1 MYPVDIVISDEGH
14 GPESGNLN
22 IIGKLMTT
30 KGEATVVKHT
40 GSHYMLAQLPD
51 WNLFPA
57 VLRGKIRLKGST
69 ATNPVAVG
77 DKVIFEAEVPEI
89 DAVVADSV
97 TLENPAVITSVQ
109 PRKNYI
115 IRKSTNLS
123 RQAHVIAA
131 NLDRA
136 FIIATIDYPEIKLP
150 FLDRILVT
158 CEVYNI
164 PVTIV
169 LNKVD
174 LYRESHKEMLEAF
187 HEIYE
192 GAGYPVMEVSALTGE
207 GVDELRRACK
217 GNVSLF
223 SGVSGVGKSSLIK
236 ALDPSLNPRVG
247 EISDVHLQGKHTTTF
262 YEMYALTVSEDSGFI
277 VDTPGLRG
285 FGLVDLKKEEIALY
299 FPEMLK
305 ASENCRFTPCTHTHE
320 PGCAVKEA
328 VENGEISYERYS
340 SYLGMLDEEG
350 KYR

>member
-1 MYPVDIVISDEGH
+1 
-14 GPESGNLN
+14 
-22 IIGKLMTT
+22 
-30 KGEATVVKHT
+30 
-40 GSHYMLAQLPD
+40 
-51 WNLFPA
+51 
-57 VLRGKIRLKGST
+57 
-69 ATNPVAVG
+69 
-77 DKVIFEAEVPEI
+77 
-89 DAVVADSV
+89 
-97 TLENPAVITSVQ
+97 
-109 PRKNYI
+109 
-115 IRKSTNLS
+115 
-123 RQAHVIAA
+123 
-131 NLDRA
+131 
-136 FIIATIDYPEIKLP
+136 
-150 FLDRILVT
+150 VT

-174 LYRESHKEMLEAF
+174 LYRESHAEMLEAF

-207 GVDELRRACK
+207 GVEALREACR

-236 ALDPSLNPRVG
+236 ALDPSLDPRVG

-262 YEMYALTVSEDSGFI
+262 YEMYALTCQSDPACHPDPSCPHERSEGSPGFI

-305 ASENCRFTPCTHTHE
+305 ASENCRFAPCTHTHE

-328 VENGEISYERYS
+328 VENGDISYERYS
-340 SYLGMLDEEG
+340 SYLGMLEEEG

>member
-1 MYPVDIVISDEGH
+1 
-14 GPESGNLN
+14 
-22 IIGKLMTT
+22 MTI

-40 GSHYMLAQLPD
+40 GSHYLLAQLPQ

-57 VLRGKIRLKGST
+57 VLRGKIRLKGSN

-77 DKVIFEAEVPEI
+77 DKVAFEAEVSES
-89 DAVVADSV
+89 VAAADVAANV
-97 TLENPAVITSVQ
+97 TPENPAVITSVS
-109 PRKNYI
+109 PRRNYI

-123 RQAHVIAA
+123 RQSHIIAS

-136 FIIATIDYPEIKLP
+136 FIIATIDFPEIKLP

-158 CEVYNI
+158 CEVYNV

-192 GAGYPVMEVSALTGE
+192 GAGYSVMEVSALTGE
-207 GVDELRRACK
+207 GVEELREACK
-217 GNVSLF
+217 DHVSLF

-236 ALDPSLNPRVG
+236 ALDPSLDPRVG
-247 EISDVHLQGKHTTTF
+247 EISEAHVQGKHTTTF
-262 YEMYALTVSEDSGFI
+262 YEMYSLASGGFI

-285 FGLVDLKKEEIALY
+285 FGLVDMKKEEIALY
-299 FPEMLK
+299 FPEMHK
-305 ASENCRFTPCTHTHE
+305 ASEGCRFAPCTHTHE